1 MKPARPV
8 IFVVSAPSGAGKTTL
23 CHRLL
28 EEMPHLRYS
37 VSTTTRKPREG
48 EVDGQ
53 DYDFVS
59 REQFDALVAGDA
71 FLEFAE
77 VHAHGYGTRKDRV
90 FDGLSNGDSVLLD
103 VDVQGADQIRSAL
116 ARIPAA
122 ERPPYADVF
131 IEPPSLEI
139 LENRLRKRGK
149 DHPDVITTRMQNAQ
163 IEMAAAVRYQ
173 HRIVNDDLETA
184 YRDFR
189 AFYLTVTAAE
199 IDA

>member
-1 MKPARPV
+1 
-8 IFVVSAPSGAGKTTL
+8 
-23 CHRLL
+23 
-28 EEMPHLRYS
+28 MPHLRYS